1 MMLGLSSYSLDPAI
15 ASGEMTLYDAI
26 GWAAAQGAE
35 CMELVP
41 FSFTFMDD
49 ERHIDSEYIKKVVR
63 HAKDAGIKLCNYSVL
78 ADLCKEDP
86 DALRDEVARVK
97 RHVDVAAELGVPEMR
112 HDVSAFRRPHGENG
126 LEYFEK
132 LMPLMVESAGAI
144 ADHAAQYGITTLIEN
159 HGFFANGC
167 DRVERIIRAVNRPNY
182 GLLLDT
188 GNIACVDEEGPFIV
202 PMSFGYDW
210 ADPEEIDADAPR
222 LALWVHSA
230 GVGRKVDAFNREP
243 RVAIEMDVQE
253 GLITGTYA
261 CAYSYAYRSI
271 MGTGTI
277 HRIQGI
283 EAKRYGLTRIMQH
296 LAPEA
301 STDFTDQALARANI
315 YCIDIDRFTG
325 KQRA

>member
-1 MMLGLSSYSLDPAI
+1 MDLQNIPAVYPESAAPQPQTAPTQQQAAAMAQAAQAQQI
-15 ASGEMTLYDAI
+15 AGMAQA
-26 GWAAAQGAE
+26 GAAAQAAMPVSHRPMRQAGRQLRSTTQLHA
-35 CMELVP
+35 
-41 FSFTFMDD
+41 
-49 ERHIDSEYIKKVVR
+49 VVEACQTVR
-63 HAKDAGIKLCNYSVL
+63 
-78 ADLCKEDP
+78 
-86 DALRDEVARVK
+86 
-97 RHVDVAAELGVPEMR
+97 
-112 HDVSAFRRPHGENG
+112 
-126 LEYFEK
+126 
-132 LMPLMVESAGAI
+132 
-144 ADHAAQYGITTLIEN
+144 
-159 HGFFANGC
+159 
-167 DRVERIIRAVNRPNY
+167 
-182 GLLLDT
+182 
-188 GNIACVDEEGPFIV
+188 IACVDEEGPFIV

-325 KQRA
+325 KQRAWKAISQKRKRGRWHICRRPRFYENCPLRAMAFAPNLLAPSLPACQKTPSRKPFCVCKLPTIAPDTRSEGLCSRPTRRGRCRRSCR

>member
-1 MMLGLSSYSLDPAI
+1 MNLQNIPAVYPEGTAAQQQAAAMAQAAQAQQI
-15 ASGEMTLYDAI
+15 AGMAQAS
-26 GWAAAQGAE
+26 AAAQAAMPVSHRPMRQAGRQ
-35 CMELVP
+35 LR
-41 FSFTFMDD
+41 STTQL
-49 ERHIDSEYIKKVVR
+49 HSVVEACQTVR
-63 HAKDAGIKLCNYSVL
+63 
-78 ADLCKEDP
+78 
-86 DALRDEVARVK
+86 
-97 RHVDVAAELGVPEMR
+97 
-112 HDVSAFRRPHGENG
+112 
-126 LEYFEK
+126 
-132 LMPLMVESAGAI
+132 
-144 ADHAAQYGITTLIEN
+144 
-159 HGFFANGC
+159 
-167 DRVERIIRAVNRPNY
+167 
-182 GLLLDT
+182 
-188 GNIACVDEEGPFIV
+188 IACMDEEGPFIV

-210 ADPEEIDADAPR
+210 AEEIDADAPR

-243 RVAIEMDVQE
+243 RVAIEMDVQD

-315 YCIDIDRFTG
+315 YCIDVDRFTG

>member
-1 MMLGLSSYSLDPAI
+1 MDLPNIPAI
-15 ASGEMTLYDAI
+15 YPDTAGQAPTPQPQQP
-26 GWAAAQGAE
+26 AAAQAA
-35 CMELVP
+35 P
-41 FSFTFMDD
+41 
-49 ERHIDSEYIKKVVR
+49 
-63 HAKDAGIKLCNYSVL
+63 A
-78 ADLCKEDP
+78 
-86 DALRDEVARVK
+86 
-97 RHVDVAAELGVPEMR
+97 VAAPQAAPAAPVAHRPMR
-112 HDVSAFRRPHGENG
+112 QAGRQLRSAGQLHDV
-126 LEYFEK
+126 
-132 LMPLMVESAGAI
+132 VEAC
-144 ADHAAQYGITTLIEN
+144 QTV
-159 HGFFANGC
+159 
-167 DRVERIIRAVNRPNY
+167 R
-182 GLLLDT
+182 
-188 GNIACVDEEGPFIV
+188 IACADEEGLFIV

>member
-1 MMLGLSSYSLDPAI
+1 MDLPNIPAI
-15 ASGEMTLYDAI
+15 YPDTAGQAPAPQPQQP
-26 GWAAAQGAE
+26 AAAQAA
-35 CMELVP
+35 P
-41 FSFTFMDD
+41 
-49 ERHIDSEYIKKVVR
+49 
-63 HAKDAGIKLCNYSVL
+63 A
-78 ADLCKEDP
+78 
-86 DALRDEVARVK
+86 
-97 RHVDVAAELGVPEMR
+97 VAAPQAAPASPVAHRPMR
-112 HDVSAFRRPHGENG
+112 QAGRQLRSAGQLHDV
-126 LEYFEK
+126 
-132 LMPLMVESAGAI
+132 VEAC
-144 ADHAAQYGITTLIEN
+144 QTV
-159 HGFFANGC
+159 
-167 DRVERIIRAVNRPNY
+167 R
-182 GLLLDT
+182 
-188 GNIACVDEEGPFIV
+188 IACADEEGLFIV

-315 YCIDIDRFTG
+315 YCIDVDRFTG

>member
-1 MMLGLSSYSLDPAI
+1 MDLQNIPAVYPESAAPQPQTAPTQQQAAAMAQAAQAQQI
-15 ASGEMTLYDAI
+15 AGMAQA
-26 GWAAAQGAE
+26 GAAAQAAMPVSHRPMRQAGTTQLHA
-35 CMELVP
+35 
-41 FSFTFMDD
+41 
-49 ERHIDSEYIKKVVR
+49 VVEACQTVR
-63 HAKDAGIKLCNYSVL
+63 
-78 ADLCKEDP
+78 
-86 DALRDEVARVK
+86 
-97 RHVDVAAELGVPEMR
+97 
-112 HDVSAFRRPHGENG
+112 
-126 LEYFEK
+126 
-132 LMPLMVESAGAI
+132 
-144 ADHAAQYGITTLIEN
+144 
-159 HGFFANGC
+159 
-167 DRVERIIRAVNRPNY
+167 
-182 GLLLDT
+182 
-188 GNIACVDEEGPFIV
+188 IACVDEEGPFIV

-230 GVGRKVDAFNREP
+230 GVGRKVDAFDREP

>member
-1 MMLGLSSYSLDPAI
+1 MDLQNIPAI
-15 ASGEMTLYDAI
+15 YPEGAAVQQQAA
-26 GWAAAQGAE
+26 AAAQAAA
-35 CMELVP
+35 MAQAAQAQQ
-41 FSFTFMDD
+41 
-49 ERHIDSEYIKKVVR
+49 I
-63 HAKDAGIKLCNYSVL
+63 AGI
-78 ADLCKEDP
+78 AQ
-86 DALRDEVARVK
+86 
-97 RHVDVAAELGVPEMR
+97 
-112 HDVSAFRRPHGENG
+112 
-126 LEYFEK
+126 
-132 LMPLMVESAGAI
+132 AGAV
-144 ADHAAQYGITTLIEN
+144 AQAAMPVSHRPMRQAGRQLRSTTQLHAV
-159 HGFFANGC
+159 
-167 DRVERIIRAVNRPNY
+167 VEACQTVR
-182 GLLLDT
+182 
-188 GNIACVDEEGPFIV
+188 IACVDEEGPFIV

-230 GVGRKVDAFNREP
+230 GTGRKVDAFNREP

-253 GLITGTYA
+253 GVITGTYA

>member
-1 MMLGLSSYSLDPAI
+1 MDLQNIPAI
-15 ASGEMTLYDAI
+15 YPEGAVPQPQAAQMQQAVQAQQAAAMAQAAQAQQAAGMARA
-26 GWAAAQGAE
+26 GAAAQAGMPVSHRPMRQAGRQ
-35 CMELVP
+35 LR
-41 FSFTFMDD
+41 STTQL
-49 ERHIDSEYIKKVVR
+49 HAVVEACQTVR
-63 HAKDAGIKLCNYSVL
+63 
-78 ADLCKEDP
+78 
-86 DALRDEVARVK
+86 
-97 RHVDVAAELGVPEMR
+97 
-112 HDVSAFRRPHGENG
+112 
-126 LEYFEK
+126 
-132 LMPLMVESAGAI
+132 
-144 ADHAAQYGITTLIEN
+144 
-159 HGFFANGC
+159 
-167 DRVERIIRAVNRPNY
+167 
-182 GLLLDT
+182 
-188 GNIACVDEEGPFIV
+188 IACVDEEGPFIV

-230 GVGRKVDAFNREP
+230 GVGRKVDAFDREP

-253 GLITGTYA
+253 GVITGTYA

-301 STDFTDQALARANI
+301 STAFTDQALARANI

>member
-1 MMLGLSSYSLDPAI
+1 MDLQNIPAI
-15 ASGEMTLYDAI
+15 YPEGAAVQQQAA
-26 GWAAAQGAE
+26 AAAQAAA
-35 CMELVP
+35 MAQAAQAQQ
-41 FSFTFMDD
+41 
-49 ERHIDSEYIKKVVR
+49 I
-63 HAKDAGIKLCNYSVL
+63 AGM
-78 ADLCKEDP
+78 AQ
-86 DALRDEVARVK
+86 
-97 RHVDVAAELGVPEMR
+97 
-112 HDVSAFRRPHGENG
+112 
-126 LEYFEK
+126 
-132 LMPLMVESAGAI
+132 AGAV
-144 ADHAAQYGITTLIEN
+144 AQAAMPVSHRPMRQAGRQLRSTTQLHAV
-159 HGFFANGC
+159 
-167 DRVERIIRAVNRPNY
+167 VEACQTVR
-182 GLLLDT
+182 
-188 GNIACVDEEGPFIV
+188 IACVDEEGPFIV

-325 KQRA
+325 KQRAYRAISPKTFTGPPASCASGKTFPSSPTSPAPGANARTVGGGRVGSFLADDVSDCEFSESGRLHFATRRGAT

>member
-1 MMLGLSSYSLDPAI
+1 MNLQNIHAI
-15 ASGEMTLYDAI
+15 YPEG
-26 GWAAAQGAE
+26 AAAQQQAAA
-35 CMELVP
+35 MAQ
-41 FSFTFMDD
+41 TAQAQQ
-49 ERHIDSEYIKKVVR
+49 I
-63 HAKDAGIKLCNYSVL
+63 AGM
-78 ADLCKEDP
+78 AQ
-86 DALRDEVARVK
+86 
-97 RHVDVAAELGVPEMR
+97 
-112 HDVSAFRRPHGENG
+112 
-126 LEYFEK
+126 
-132 LMPLMVESAGAI
+132 AGA
-144 ADHAAQYGITTLIEN
+144 APQAGRPAAAAHRPMRQAGRQLRSTTQLHAV
-159 HGFFANGC
+159 
-167 DRVERIIRAVNRPNY
+167 VEACQTVR
-182 GLLLDT
+182 
-188 GNIACVDEEGPFIV
+188 IACVDEEGPFIV

-243 RVAIEMDVQE
+243 RVAIEMDVQD

-283 EAKRYGLTRIMQH
+283 KAKRYGLTRIMQH

-315 YCIDIDRFTG
+315 YCIDVDRFTG

>member
-1 MMLGLSSYSLDPAI
+1 MNLQNIPAVYPE
-15 ASGEMTLYDAI
+15 G
-26 GWAAAQGAE
+26 AAAQQQ
-35 CMELVP
+35 
-41 FSFTFMDD
+41 
-49 ERHIDSEYIKKVVR
+49 
-63 HAKDAGIKLCNYSVL
+63 
-78 ADLCKEDP
+78 
-86 DALRDEVARVK
+86 
-97 RHVDVAAELGVPEMR
+97 AAAM
-112 HDVSAFRRPHGENG
+112 A
-126 LEYFEK
+126 
-132 LMPLMVESAGAI
+132 
-144 ADHAAQYGITTLIEN
+144 HAAQAQQIAGMAQASAAAQATMPVSHRPMRQAGRQLRSTTQL
-159 HGFFANGC
+159 HSV
-167 DRVERIIRAVNRPNY
+167 VEACQTVR
-182 GLLLDT
+182 
-188 GNIACVDEEGPFIV
+188 IACMDEEGPFIV

-243 RVAIEMDVQE
+243 RVAIEMDVQD

-315 YCIDIDRFTG
+315 YCIDVDRFTG

>member
-1 MMLGLSSYSLDPAI
+1 MNLQNIPAI
-15 ASGEMTLYDAI
+15 YPEG
-26 GWAAAQGAE
+26 AAAQQQAAQ
-35 CMELVP
+35 MQQAAA
-41 FSFTFMDD
+41 MAQAAQAQQ
-49 ERHIDSEYIKKVVR
+49 I
-63 HAKDAGIKLCNYSVL
+63 AGM
-78 ADLCKEDP
+78 AQ
-86 DALRDEVARVK
+86 
-97 RHVDVAAELGVPEMR
+97 
-112 HDVSAFRRPHGENG
+112 
-126 LEYFEK
+126 
-132 LMPLMVESAGAI
+132 AGA
-144 ADHAAQYGITTLIEN
+144 AAQAAMPVSHRPMRQAGRQLRSTTQL
-159 HGFFANGC
+159 HAV
-167 DRVERIIRAVNRPNY
+167 VEACQTVR
-182 GLLLDT
+182 
-188 GNIACVDEEGPFIV
+188 IACVDEEGPFIV

-301 STDFTDQALARANI
+301 STDFTDYGNFPLCAVAFCAQPFWPRVSPLVKRPLARKPFRVCKLPAI
-315 YCIDIDRFTG
+315 APDTRSEGLCSRPARHGRYHRSCR
-325 KQRA
+325 